1 MNQGQR
7 ASGYISV
14 TCDDTCRKI
23 VLAACFLKAKWSHP
37 HSTGRHGHLGFT
49 LFLELSLDC
58 CSPEPLYCCL
68 NSTVPTFSST
78 ALSRVMLH
86 SLRSQILE
94 NGDWPWVT
102 NQPAYGTYTTHA
114 CTISLFRRLDCI
126 PHIFLWGT
134 ADRGLEP
141 LLSMASW
148 VVDTNSESWKPWTY
162 LSLRSNLV
170 RLWRFQFNFLPTGLS
185 PFSKHLQTSIV
196 QPHLV

>member
-23 VLAACFLKAKWSHP
+23 VHAACFLKAKWSHP

-78 ALSRVMLH
+78 ALSRVMPDPRERWLALGYKPACLWDIHNSCLH
-86 SLRSQILE
+86 NRLVSQAWLYS
-94 NGDWPWVT
+94 PCLP
-102 NQPAYGTYTTHA
+102 Q
-114 CTISLFRRLDCI
+114 
-126 PHIFLWGT
+126 GT
-134 ADRGLEP
+134 ADRGLEL

-148 VVDTNSESWKPWTY
+148 VVDTNSEPWKPWT
-162 LSLRSNLV
+162 LRSNLI
-170 RLWRFQFNFLPTGLS
+170 RLWRFQFSFLPTGPS
-185 PFSKHLQTSIV
+185 PFSKHFQTSIV